1 MSLNTA
7 AKAEIIKTYQKAKND
22 TGSSEVQIALL
33 SARIEYLTEHL
44 KVHSHDVHTRF
55 GLTKLVSK
63 RRRLLNYLKKSDLK
77 LYRDVIAKLNIRG

>member
-7 AKAEIIKTYQKAKND
+7 EKAEIIKTHQRAKND

-44 KVHSHDVHTRF
+44 KVHNHDVHTRY
-55 GLTKLVSK
+55 GLTRLVSR
-63 RRRLLNYLKKSDLK
+63 RRRLLNYLKKVDHK
-77 LYRDVIAKLNIRG
+77 LYRQLIEKLEMRG